1 MSRRAVTPSL
11 EASQQSHIDDLV
23 QRNRT
28 HEQTIRKLKDELAQE
43 KNRAKTVVQDIQTKL
58 HAEKREWREA
68 CDTLQSCH
76 RIHQLRLHV
85 ELEKQR
91 SGQLAEQ
98 DLLRKE
104 KVAAL
109 QREFA
114 ITKFQIQESLLE
126 RQILEL
132 EDKVAELEQLR
143 DEERQA
149 SRARILE
156 LAAHVEMQEKRLK
169 ASEEARANLEAE
181 LNGLHKTNAETQI
194 SSESFIVK
202 LERTTLQLD
211 GERSKL
217 AESERVNDEL
227 KRSNDE
233 LKRQIAKW
241 QSLESK
247 GDMEI
252 EAERKKR
259 VELEI
264 RLQATQNQLTKRE
277 GEYAKAEKRTAK
289 AKQYLDDWKDSPVE
303 SEEEV
308 ARTVSQAG
316 PLSPVPIPAA
326 ETSQS
331 KIASKKSSAKPSS
344 RRMRKASASAASSS
358 SYSPLDVNADAHDI
372 PATAHA
378 KGKRKHTADSDSGTE
393 IEQPQRTTRSR
404 LKPNTKE
411 IAPANDLEIEIIP
424 QEDIKG
430 RKGKRK
436 AFPLHAINEEQVEG
450 DGAQSAVPAKRRKRN
465 DDPERP
471 KPKVRGVGKNTLPS
485 RAESTASTATV
496 DPESGGSSSHKP
508 GTTKKRKI
516 NLFQSSSKM
525 DLSNLDFGSQGS
537 GIPSVLSPLKP
548 EQAIPARSTSFLSLL
563 RR

>member
-1 MSRRAVTPSL
+1 M
-11 EASQQSHIDDLV
+11 
-23 QRNRT
+23 
-28 HEQTIRKLKDELAQE
+28 RKGRLP
-43 KNRAKTVVQDIQTKL
+43 
-58 HAEKREWREA
+58 
-68 CDTLQSCH
+68 TLGYS
-76 RIHQLRLHV
+76 
-85 ELEKQR
+85 
-91 SGQLAEQ
+91 
-98 DLLRKE
+98 
-104 KVAAL
+104 
-109 QREFA
+109 
-114 ITKFQIQESLLE
+114 SLLLMWGC
-126 RQILEL
+126 RKS
-132 EDKVAELEQLR
+132 DWK
-143 DEERQA
+143 
-149 SRARILE
+149 
-156 LAAHVEMQEKRLK
+156 HLK
-169 ASEEARANLEAE
+169 KPEPISNSQAE

-247 GDMEI
+247 GDMEM

-289 AKQYLDDWKDSPVE
+289 AKQYLDDWKNHAETYQGEAEDLKKKLAKLEKVNKKLLFEVESFKEIKINKDSPVE

-358 SYSPLDVNADAHDI
+358 SYSPLDVNADAYDI